1 MNDPLAELTA
11 LEMVAAEIVAIIV
24 GAFVVLAT
32 GQLFMQ
38 LARDFAAGIRW
49 RFRGYKSLQPVIV
62 NKTRGRIV
70 TLGPFT
76 TVFELTDG
84 EGEEHYVSYSNS
96 RLDGLEIVR
105 IVPKIRPHA
114 EEGTTP

>member
-1 MNDPLAELTA
+1 MSDPLAELTA
-11 LEMVAAEIVAIIV
+11 LETMAAEIVAIIV
-24 GAFVVLAT
+24 GAFVILAT

-62 NKTRGRIV
+62 NKARARIV

-76 TVFELTDG
+76 TVFELKNGDG
-84 EGEEHYVSYSNS
+84 EEQYVPYSNS
-96 RLDGLEIVR
+96 RLEWLEIIRVVPR
-105 IVPKIRPHA
+105 IPSL
-114 EEGTTP
+114 ETE